1 MEHPQ
6 SSWLWKLPPFAAL
19 LKDLSSVRLFRKTDA
34 GRPLSLQL
42 VVSGRDL
49 SSLAVA
55 DRSRAFDF
63 KTFCETFAASLS
75 GQLVALGLGPS
86 PLSSGFPRVSP
97 ATAPGLHEV
106 RAGAQLQPKSS
117 KLPPLVPEFAY
128 TQRLTCTT
136 LPPLDDKRQLTMPW
150 MGVPKHARLL
160 RSLEVETGS
169 SADSLRVQK
178 AGSSSG
184 SSHHPQVQKAES
196 SSDSSLL
203 QSKAESSG
211 DSSLLQSLQM
221 QKPQSQVQKPQSLTV
236 QRTHE
241 LVFGVYREP
250 VQCVYQALSL
260 QHPFDAAR
268 SLPDSL
274 ARVLFNTLTNGPLGI
289 MRSRL
294 LLLRKWNEWAKEL
307 HSAEASL
314 HASLHPSYRSLNTW
328 RR

>member
-1 MEHPQ
+1 M
-6 SSWLWKLPPFAAL
+6 
-19 LKDLSSVRLFRKTDA
+19 
-34 GRPLSLQL
+34 
-42 VVSGRDL
+42 
-49 SSLAVA
+49 
-55 DRSRAFDF
+55 
-63 KTFCETFAASLS
+63 
-75 GQLVALGLGPS
+75 
-86 PLSSGFPRVSP
+86 
-97 ATAPGLHEV
+97 
-106 RAGAQLQPKSS
+106 
-117 KLPPLVPEFAY
+117 PEFAY
-128 TQRLTCTT
+128 TQRLTCTE

-160 RSLEVETGS
+160 RSSEVETGS

-184 SSHHPQVQKAES
+184 SSHQPQVQKAES
-196 SSDSSLL
+196 SGDSSLL

-221 QKPQSQVQKPQSLTV
+221 QQPQSRGDSSLLQSLQVQKLQSLTVQRTQVQKPQSLTV

-250 VQCVYQALSL
+250 VQFVYQALSL
-260 QHPFDAAR
+260 QHPFDAGR

-274 ARVLFNTLTNGPLGI
+274 ARVLFNTLTKGPLGI